1 VAKKTDQIKELAREL
16 LEKMGYAPELSV
28 TEDKEGGS
36 FNVAIKTDDPGSL
49 IGFHGRT
56 LSSFQL
62 ILGLMVFRKLGGWQ
76 RVIVNVN
83 DYRQEQEERLKNI
96 ALTAV
101 EKVRLSGRPVA
112 LSPMNPFERRQ
123 VHIALSGLE
132 EVETISEGEGSF
144 RHVMVVPKGSVGAA
158 AEKDDSAEDV
168 LDRQEQE
175 TKEEKITSVDP
186 SSEEAPEE

>member
-1 VAKKTDQIKELAREL
+1 VIKKTGQIKKLAREL

-28 TEDKEGGS
+28 TEDKESES

-62 ILGLMVFRKLGGWQ
+62 ILGLMAFRKLGGWQ

-96 ALTAV
+96 ALTAAERV
-101 EKVRLSGRPVA
+101 KLSGRPVA
-112 LSPMNPFERRQ
+112 LFPMNPFERRQ
-123 VHIALSGLE
+123 IHIALSGME
-132 EVETISEGEGSF
+132 EIETTSEGEGGF
-144 RHVMVVPKGSVGAA
+144 RHVVVVPKGSGGVT
-158 AEKDDSAEDV
+158 AEKN
-168 LDRQEQE
+168 EQKE
-175 TKEEKITSVDP
+175 TVSESGEEGETAVGISSSSKEP
-186 SSEEAPEE
+186 PEE